1 MTDKMIWACM
11 VMMAIAVVSILFIRR
26 AILYRRRIREN
37 IRSYIRSDIPTQ
49 GRGNTVYEERF
60 LFTPRAPFSS
70 PKSVRIRPEYYDLLC
85 QITQISGCSN
95 ISLTAYLDN
104 VLRAHFEDYRDS
116 IRKWKEKASKEIR

>member
-70 PKSVRIRPEYYDLLC
+70 PKSLKRQGEMGFFPKSKKDTYRFDKKVNDKMEKFIAGI
-85 QITQISGCSN
+85 QIENVAGTCF
-95 ISLTAYLDN
+95 TAEF
-104 VLRAHFEDYRDS
+104 V
-116 IRKWKEKASKEIR
+116 